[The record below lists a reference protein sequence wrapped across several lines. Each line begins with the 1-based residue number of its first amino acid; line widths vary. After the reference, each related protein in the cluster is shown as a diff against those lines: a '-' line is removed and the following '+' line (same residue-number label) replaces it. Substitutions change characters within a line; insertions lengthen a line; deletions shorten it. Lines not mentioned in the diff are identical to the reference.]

1 VLLSDNF
8 ATLATARGLFLGVGD
23 AARGHLFVTL
33 WTLSSDIHTGNSGDH
48 LVSATRKLLYVSRF
62 VIPGTRRLSNLA
74 QGAVSSV
81 EHDMLLTI
89 ERAVPIDIRKRG
101 SKHFPPS

>member
-1 VLLSDNF
+1 MLLSDNF
-8 ATLATARGLFLGVGD
+8 ATLATARGLFLPGVGD

-33 WTLSSDIHTGNSGDH
+33 WTLSSDIHTDNSGDH

-89 ERAVPIDIRKRG
+89 
-101 SKHFPPS
+101 